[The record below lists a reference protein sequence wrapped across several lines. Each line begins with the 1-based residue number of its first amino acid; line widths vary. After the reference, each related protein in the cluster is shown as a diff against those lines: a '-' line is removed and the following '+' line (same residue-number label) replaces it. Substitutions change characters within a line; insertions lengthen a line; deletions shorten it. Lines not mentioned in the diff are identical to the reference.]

1 MSILGP
7 RAARRPRLSRALDA
21 VRRAAERRSALSDAA
36 SVVPAAMASL
46 PEPADGWTIDRASH
60 GGGGIS
66 AFLLRTRTGQG
77 LMVKVARA
85 EAGQASL
92 VRAAEAQRAIA
103 GIDALG
109 AWRGRLPT
117 VVSDGQAGAWRFVVE
132 TALTGRPFVLPAPG
146 DAGWSASLDG
156 ALDAIDGLHRRTAST
171 AAADPALADRRTR
184 WVDRRLAAVASLGPA
199 IAKRDA
205 DTGRTLASGLERVA
219 MGLRESVDAGDVSAG
234 WIHGDYW
241 SANLLVDEAGAVSGI
256 VDWDS
261 AEPDELAAQDAFHLI
276 LYARKLRRREGLGAV
291 VADLLGGGTFEANEL
306 AALEGACPPGFGV
319 RTMALLYWLRFVETN
334 LRRQPALATTDRWLA
349 SNVGAVAPWL

>member
-1 MSILGP
+1 
-7 RAARRPRLSRALDA
+7 
-21 VRRAAERRSALSDAA
+21 
-36 SVVPAAMASL
+36 MASL
-46 PEPADGWTIDRASH
+46 PEPADGWTVDRASH

-77 LMVKVARA
+77 LMVKVARG

-92 VRAAEAQRAIA
+92 ERAAEAQRAIA

-117 VVSDGQAGAWRFVVE
+117 VISDGQAGAWRFVVE
-132 TALTGRPFVLPAPG
+132 TALTGRPFALPAPG
-146 DAGWSASLDG
+146 DAGWPASLDA
-156 ALDAIDGLHRRTAST
+156 ALDAIGGLHRHTAIT
-171 AAADPALADRRTR
+171 DTGAADQAIADRRTR
-184 WVDRRLAAVASLGPA
+184 WVDRRVAAVASLGPA
-199 IAKRDA
+199 IAKRDP

-219 MGLRESVDAGDVSAG
+219 TGLRESVGAGGVSAG
-234 WIHGDYW
+234 WVHGDYW

-276 LYARKLRRREGLGAV
+276 LYARKLRRREGLGVV
-291 VADLLGGGTFEANEL
+291 VADLLGGATFDANEL

-319 RTMALLYWLRFVETN
+319 RTTALLYWLRFVESN